1 MISQILKTISMRKE
15 GMMTKMMMTIM
26 TTTMIMM
33 MMTTMMTMMTTTM
46 TIIGAEVQEAE
57 AEEIEAVVKTGIVR
71 EDLVLVAE
79 EVLAVALVEDPVQ
92 VLDQGQEEAED
103 LQDPDLRQD
112 QDQIQDQE
120 DQDQTVEEAQET
132 PIQDRA
138 ETVVQKEGVVQAPV
152 QEIAVDQTPV
162 QEAVVA
168 LILTPGQEVATEVLI
183 QEGEHQKEVLLQ

>member
-15 GMMTKMMMTIM
+15 GMMTKIMMTMTM
-26 TTTMIMM
+26 TTTMTMTM
-33 MMTTMMTMMTTTM
+33 MMTTMTMMMMM

-71 EDLVLVAE
+71 EDLLLVAE
-79 EVLAVALVEDPVQ
+79 EVLEAALVEDPV
-92 VLDQGQEEAED
+92 LAPDLGQEEAED
-103 LQDPDLRQD
+103 LQDLAQD

-120 DQDQTVEEAQET
+120 DQDQIAEEAQET
-132 PIQDRA
+132 PIQDRVA
-138 ETVVQKEGVVQAPV
+138 TAAQEEGVVQAPV

-162 QEAVVA
+162 QEAAVA
-168 LILTPGQEVATEVLI
+168 LILTPDQEVVTEVQI